1 MQNNENSCDKISR
14 ETVCINV
21 DRVYDSC
28 KDKDCATDLR
38 VYVTPQTQ
46 TLLNCA
52 VNVKPVSA
60 EILWTYID
68 IEPLPFNKGFYTLDI
83 KYFFKIQPF

>member
-1 MQNNENSCDKISR
+1 MPTNETGRDKIQR

-46 TLLNCA
+46 ALLNNA

-60 EILWTYID
+60 DILWT
-68 IEPLPFNKGFYTLDI
+68 
-83 KYFFKIQPF
+83 